1 FVDRDKADPNT
12 ARLCNE
18 VLARCLGP
26 PKAEPDDRARALVRG
41 LLVAERDRALVL
53 LRSISLGSRIT
64 TEVRCAC
71 GTANEIAFGL
81 DALDLGFSLPVG
93 PLRCELGEGKVA
105 EVALP
110 TAGDQEDLFDAAL
123 TTAAERKTWLLGR
136 LLRRYGERTEGFDQ
150 DFARGLPIAERRR
163 LETAIDEAL
172 PDFDLSMLVRC
183 SACHSEMRVPF
194 DVPVFFF
201 GELRARG
208 GRALLR
214 QIHTL
219 AKAYHW
225 SEHELLSLPL
235 HRRLEY
241 LLLLEE
247 DQDAKLLAGL
257 GLRGG

>member
-1 FVDRDKADPNT
+1 MTTIPSTRVQSPFATPAATVREPARPEPMAVAARPQRRAPVELPLRPLTGWEEEFVDRDKADPNT

-26 PKAEPDDRARALVRG
+26 PKGEPDAQARALVRG
-41 LLVAERDRALVL
+41 LLVAERDRALVQ
-53 LRSISLGSRIT
+53 LRRISLGPQIT

-71 GTANEIAFGL
+71 GTANEVAFAL
-81 DALDLGFSLPVG
+81 DALDLAFSLPVG

-110 TAGDQEDLFDAAL
+110 TAGDQEDLFDAAV

-136 LLRRYGERTEGFDQ
+136 LLRRYGERTEGLDQ

-183 SACHSEMRVPF
+183 CACNSEMRVPF
-194 DVPVFFF
+194 DVPVFF
-201 GELRARG
+201 
-208 GRALLR
+208 
-214 QIHTL
+214 L
-219 AKAYHW
+219 A
-225 SEHELLSLPL
+225 S
-235 HRRLEY
+235 
-241 LLLLEE
+241 
-247 DQDAKLLAGL
+247 
-257 GLRGG
+257 